1 MQGISRG
8 GIEHKVSLYAD
19 DLLVYLYSPDK
30 SIPLILSV
38 LTEFGHISGYKLNL
52 QKSEFMPVNATAIA
66 YPLSKLPFR
75 TSLDHFK
82 YLGVSVTK
90 NYFTLTFP
98 LF

>member
-38 LTEFGHISGYKLNL
+38 LTEFGHISGYKLNR
-52 QKSEFMPVNATAIA
+52 QKSELMPVNAAAIA
-66 YPLSKLPFR
+66 YPFQSCHSERLWITLNIWV
-75 TSLDHFK
+75 SL
-82 YLGVSVTK
+82 
-90 NYFTLTFP
+90 
-98 LF
+98 